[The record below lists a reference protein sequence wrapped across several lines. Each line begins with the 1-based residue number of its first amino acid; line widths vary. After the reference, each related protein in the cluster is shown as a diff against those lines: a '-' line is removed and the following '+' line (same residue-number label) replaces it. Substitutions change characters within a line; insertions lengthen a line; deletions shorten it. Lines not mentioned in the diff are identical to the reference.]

1 MDSSTLITIITALAA
16 LIGAASPI
24 IVSIIQSNKDKP
36 QKPSGLYVPDS
47 YILHHPKTKIRWFVV
62 LAFSLLG
69 GIIGFSGAKL
79 ASPSQTTEMPTITLN
94 TQSISET
101 PAISEN
107 TNSLTPPPVNSRS
120 ASTPPVLGNL
130 LFDDDFSTNNNLW
143 ATGKDDKSE
152 VYIENGEYHI
162 IGGTWVGLSKSNAF
176 EDFYL
181 ETKIKRLSDH
191 AQSTD
196 YGVFFRQTESINY
209 LFVINPDQQSYA
221 LLRVYMPTDQ
231 NTDLIPWVYSPRI
244 STGVEEN
251 KIGILCSGNTI
262 TMYINGYRVDSI
274 QDSNSLTGNFGFVG
288 GSEAHI
294 AVDYLRIWALK

>member
-1 MDSSTLITIITALAA
+1 MNNDSEKSKNTAAIWAFWGTVVAA
-16 LIGAASPI
+16 LITAIVTLIVANKIPFFTASPT
-24 IVSIIQSNKDKP
+24 SNPENIQPIFNP
-36 QKPSGLYVPDS
+36 EMPSGNNSQPSPVPPALGS
-47 YILHHPKTKIRWFVV
+47 ILF
-62 LAFSLLG
+62 
-69 GIIGFSGAKL
+69 
-79 ASPSQTTEMPTITLN
+79 E
-94 TQSISET
+94 
-101 PAISEN
+101 EN
-107 TNSLTPPPVNSRS
+107 
-120 ASTPPVLGNL
+120 
-130 LFDDDFSTNNNLW
+130 FDNNNNLW

-152 VYIENGEYHI
+152 VYIEEGKYHI
-162 IGGTWVGLSKSNAF
+162 IGGTWVGLSKSNTF

-181 ETKIKRLSDH
+181 ETKIKRLTDH
-191 AQSTD
+191 IQSTD

-231 NTDLIPWVYSPRI
+231 YTDLIPFVYSPRI

-274 QDSNSLTGNFGFVG
+274 QDNNSLTGNFGFVG

-294 AVDYLRIWALK
+294 AVDYVRVWALK